1 MSVSIP
7 TVAPIDIPN
16 IGYGTG
22 TKWYKYG
29 NDELDTNLIST
40 LVTAL
45 KKGIN
50 HIDFAEVYNTDL
62 EVAEAIKQS
71 GIKRSD
77 LFLTDKY
84 FAGDSTY
91 TAHSKDANPLLRL
104 KKILSILNTDNVD
117 LYLLH
122 APFIKTETH
131 GFSLKEAWNFMEE
144 CKEEGLA
151 KHIGVSNFQI
161 EELETISKD
170 AKYKPEVNQI
180 EFNAFLQNQT
190 PGIVDYCQKN
200 NILIEAYSPLGPLY
214 KGDLSKSA
222 GKVFD
227 DYITELADK
236 YSVSKLQILLRWV
249 QKKGIVPISTS
260 SKPERMDEFLS
271 LSNLELTDE
280 EVKKIT
286 ELGSDYKPQLR
297 QYWKPEYSKY
307 D

>member
-1 MSVSIP
+1 MSTSIP
-7 TVAPIDIPN
+7 TVAPIGIPN

-29 NDELDTNLIST
+29 NDTLDTNLVST

-50 HIDFAEVYNTDL
+50 HIDSAEVYNTDL
-62 EVAEAIKQS
+62 EIAEAIKQS
-71 GIKRSD
+71 GIKRSE

-84 FAGDSTY
+84 FAGDGTY
-91 TAHSKDANPLLRL
+91 TGHSKESNPYLRL
-104 KKILSILNTDNVD
+104 KKILSIWDTEYVD

-122 APFIKTETH
+122 APFIKKESH
-131 GFSLKEAWNFMEE
+131 GFTLKEAWNFLEKA
-144 CKEEGLA
+144 KEEGLA
-151 KHIGVSNFQI
+151 KHIGVSNFKI
-161 EELETISKD
+161 EDLEIISEN

-200 NILIEAYSPLGPLY
+200 NILVEAYSPLGPLY
-214 KGDLSKSA
+214 KGDLSTAA
-222 GKVFD
+222 GKAFD
-227 DYITELADK
+227 DYVTELSEK

-271 LSNLELTDE
+271 LSKLELTDE

-286 ELGSDYKPQLR
+286 ELGSDYTPQLR
-297 QYWKPEYSKY
+297 QYWKPEYSKF